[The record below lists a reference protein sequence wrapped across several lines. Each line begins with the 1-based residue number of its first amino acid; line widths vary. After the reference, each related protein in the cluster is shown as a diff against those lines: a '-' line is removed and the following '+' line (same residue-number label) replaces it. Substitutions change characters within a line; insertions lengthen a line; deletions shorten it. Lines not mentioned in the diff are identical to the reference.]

1 MQKFEIL
8 YNIAFSANTDTD
20 ALLETV
26 QQDILYE
33 TQQNVGLD
41 QEYFSYTS
49 QVGVGI
55 VNDLNVKA
63 YLDMPQNEKI
73 AIDFV
78 DYLKM
83 LLTLDEFRDL
93 FYDNKKLAEFF
104 NSYYRKNINYSNQEQ
119 TEEKSDPN
127 INLIEKKQSLFNQDE
142 KYLKTNALTSYY
154 TNTVDVA
161 GKSIPN
167 NYTNATSQTDFI
179 NFSGDS
185 ENYYVNIQINTNK
198 TTIFTDDFSE
208 YFADTCEG
216 TINYT
221 KYTYKNN
228 FNILSKYGNI
238 EEILKLKELSNSN
251 YGPSKESLEKYNG
264 LLPDNF
270 LPQLALSNSNNSQQ
284 PSQQATITL
293 ADGIYY
299 DTPNNQVIS
308 IPIAYDQNYLQN
320 LVNSTAS
327 ASGGNLEYNSLFK
340 KANFKSFSEFSN
352 WYGFQY
358 KPFSPPFVYPEQA
371 NYRYIYQQVIDLI
384 PQTYSIFDSGIFG
397 TNMTSMGAGSM
408 DNNPSIPNLTKPEF
422 NFVKDPSWDNL
433 DFIGQLF
440 DDFSDNTLK
449 INIAHRDPTKYRDV
463 IVQYEYFSVGLLGPD
478 NGVNSLSLDV
488 FNNIYFN
495 IDNFRIH
502 FDVGDVVK
510 SVDIKIYKNWPVR
523 SPIVLSLRPAKNPN
537 QILQYLVIY
546 LEEFYDLS
554 SFSYNEYIDVKSF
567 DKCRLMYNGFVD
579 QKYNDS
585 FLQKYRPDNIPLNY
599 VNIPANSAGF
609 SIINGFSS
617 NSGTTVNQKLFNIF
631 NDSSLTLASLA
642 RRLNIPESAIYNVYI
657 YGSHYFEKI
666 QATSD
671 ADIIIVADVPQDR
684 SYFKIGDIDFSIYN
698 PQRFQFQLNE
708 FAIPTFENSE
718 YLSDRAFF
726 VYFTQE
732 DTFKILERIEFT
744 TNITKENFKTK
755 SIEIS
760 DSHFSKAET
769 LYSSK
774 DLRKFQK
781 VVWNSIRVLV
791 FSIQY
796 LKFGKIVD
804 RKASNQYLDDTE
816 RFFENFEG
824 AQAYF
829 LPIINNLKNE
839 LLSL

>member
-8 YNIAFSANTDTD
+8 YNIAFSANTNTD

-26 QQDILYE
+26 QQDVLYE

-73 AIDFV
+73 AIKFV
-78 DYLKM
+78 DYLKK

-119 TEEKSDPN
+119 TEETSDPN

-154 TNTVDVA
+154 TNTVNNA

-167 NYTNATSQTDFI
+167 NYTNATRQTDFI

-208 YFADTCEG
+208 YFIDTCEG
-216 TINYT
+216 TIDYT

-228 FNILSKYGNI
+228 FSILSKYGNI
-238 EEILKLKELSNSN
+238 EEILRLKELSNSN
-251 YGPSKESLEKYNG
+251 YGPSKKSLEEYNG
-264 LLPDNF
+264 LLPSNF
-270 LPQLALSNSNNSQQ
+270 LLELALSNNNNSQQ
-284 PSQQATITL
+284 PPQQSTVIL

-340 KANFKSFSEFSN
+340 KANFKSFPEFSN

-358 KPFSPPFVYPEQA
+358 KPFSPPFVYLEQA

-397 TNMTSMGAGSM
+397 TN
-408 DNNPSIPNLTKPEF
+408 IPNLTKPEF
-422 NFVKDPSWDNL
+422 NFVKDPAWDNL

-440 DDFSDNTLK
+440 DDLSDNTLK

-463 IVQYEYFSVGLLGPD
+463 IVQYEYFSIGLLGPD
-478 NGVNSLSLDV
+478 DGINSVSLDV
-488 FNNIYFN
+488 LNNIYFN
-495 IDNFRIH
+495 VDKFIIH

-523 SPIVLSLRPAKNPN
+523 SPIVFSLRPAKNPN

-546 LEEFYDLS
+546 LEEFYDIS
-554 SFSYNEYIDVKSF
+554 SFSSNEYIDVQNF
-567 DKCRLMYNGFVD
+567 NKCRLMYNGFVD
-579 QKYNDS
+579 QKYDDN

-599 VNIPANSAGF
+599 VGAGF
-609 SIINGFSS
+609 NVNVGFIS
-617 NSGTTVNQKLFNIF
+617 NFDSENVVNQKLFNIF

-642 RRLNIPESAIYNVYI
+642 RRLNIPVSAIYNIYI

-732 DTFKILERIEFT
+732 DTFKILERIQFT
-744 TNITKENFKTK
+744 TNISKENFKTK
-755 SIEIS
+755 AIQIS

-774 DLRKFQK
+774 DLRRFQK
-781 VVWNSIRVLV
+781 AVWNSIRVLV

-796 LKFGKIVD
+796 LKYGQIVD
-804 RKASNQYLDDTE
+804 RKAANKYLDYTE
-816 RFFENFEG
+816 EPFGNFESV
-824 AQAYF
+824 QNYF